1 MLQRE
6 KNFVLHHFKKFSY
19 MTILK
24 KKMEIKNVPF
34 SRLLRQELPELAN
47 EVLGIV
53 EQYNPEALQ
62 IEEVYN
68 LLQAQQPQIDN
79 LKGRHG
85 ASPITEQLKP
95 MRAELMVHVSAIKL
109 QFRLAKLLRTESTN
123 KPLTMVK
130 AAIDL
135 NLNNLRKSKNESI
148 LNRKITQFLNEIKV
162 NFELSTALQTLGFD
176 EHITSLQIAH
186 INIRDLL
193 SERQKAISERPRE
206 KSDTIANLVVEAIK
220 DLFKQIE
227 VAQLKYPD
235 LDYTSLFDELN
246 AMVTNYRNKISIREA
261 NAKRKTAQK
270 KENQTDGENVM
281 QMRTTALKVIE
292 ATQPTVPTTMVAT
305 TNGALAKDV
314 VNSDETLLNADF
326 AESKDEKKTV
336 ASSSKQLQLPASNIE
351 G

>member
-1 MLQRE
+1 
-6 KNFVLHHFKKFSY
+6 
-19 MTILK
+19 MTNLK
-24 KKMEIKNVPF
+24 TKMEIKNIPF

-68 LLQAQQPQIDN
+68 LLQVQQPQIDN
-79 LKGRHG
+79 LKGRPG
-85 ASPITEQLKP
+85 ASPITQQLKP
-95 MRAELMVHVSAIKL
+95 IRAELMLHVSAIKF
-109 QFRLAKLLRTESTN
+109 QYRSAKLLRTDSSD
-123 KPLTMVK
+123 KSLTVVK

-148 LNRKITQFLNEIKV
+148 LNRKITQFLSEIKV
-162 NFELSTALQTLGFD
+162 NLELSAALQTLGFD
-176 EHITSLQIAH
+176 EHIASLQSAH
-186 INIRDLL
+186 MNIRDLL
-193 SERQKAISERPRE
+193 SERQKVISQRPRD
-206 KSDTIANLVVEAIK
+206 KSDTIANLVIEAIK

-235 LDYTSLFDELN
+235 LEYAALFDELN

-270 KENQTDGENVM
+270 KEMEANGRNVM
-281 QMRTTALKVIE
+281 QVRSTALEDANGSDKVIE
-292 ATQPTVPTTMVAT
+292 TNQLTVPTTMVAT

-336 ASSSKQLQLPASNIE
+336 ASSLKQLQLPALNKE